1 MINFRPSKVNAA
13 VIFCM
18 LTTPAMAF
26 ANTGACIYEQGI
38 DKIRDGMFEQQ
49 ENGGWDKASI
59 LKVAEESS
67 GIKYVDLVRQGKF
80 NPAEEIR
87 SRTGFSEFFEKVR
100 GTIEDSQGKAMAA
113 MAVAGIILD
122 AYSFGDAIK
131 SGNTEQIIWRGVG
144 LDINLATIGASMLA
158 SEAVGPFLALPAWLF
173 QHIESIYNISKDFDE
188 RHADITLANELQT
201 RFRTTIDIFE
211 TLATTLKSQDGGRK
225 ILLDL
230 FIEEWNSFSKIFYK
244 SNVNLI
250 KPYAAKQLALYG
262 AAEATQYDFSQQ
274 IQQYFLD
281 HGILS
286 KVTGI
291 PDQELPVEVSLSE
304 LMDILRV
311 LKTQEHGGRIDI
323 GPLTGFYM
331 GEMVRDFHEKA
342 RDVILPF
349 IDDMSK
355 ETFKHFTS
363 QNIGPSLKENYWH
376 VADSVEWELK
386 AVTDYNQAL
395 EHRVAWLYFGENA
408 MKMGLEKVREMDEE
422 MVAKA
427 FIVSLLITPWT
438 AGSLTGPAIE
448 HMLQQNFEN
457 EHAML
462 SALNS
467 AVTNFV
473 SVLTYNNISIYDEN
487 FFQNLLAKEHYVG
500 QHTPDVLAFLE
511 SAATTIVQPLSD
523 ILIPAQIMAKEA
535 VQKHYLDIFDIPAVE
550 IPPYLKNELNNYID
564 RHEETL
570 VEQVEQA
577 YFDDNPLV
585 RFKVTYN
592 TPKWGTPLVYYQAI
606 AGAERIFYGKI
617 VTIIDEL
624 ETRLATGSQV
634 DSALRDAKY
643 SLAVLSA
650 DMNDKVSTHGVPFA
664 ILPLSNSVIQLLM
677 NTMTRVP
684 TEMDNNKPPRCIDI
698 EENGQWWALSQE
710 FPMLTD
716 ATLRLTYQ
724 LTGANEVHFS
734 NVDNAK
740 NFDLWK
746 DGAPNAIV
754 NYKINEQPNGVKR
767 RNDTFTY
774 DLVVSLEDAP
784 GRLAFRPFTTSH
796 GNDNRIFTLTGVCQ

>member
-1 MINFRPSKVNAA
+1 MTSIEKYLFIKGFFKMINFRPSKVNAA

-38 DKIRDGMFEQQ
+38 DKIRDGIFEQQ
-49 ENGGWDKASI
+49 ENGGGGKASI

-67 GIKYVDLVRQGKF
+67 GIKYEDLIRQGKF

-87 SRTGFSEFFEKVR
+87 SRTGFSNFFEKVR
-100 GTIEDSQGKAMAA
+100 GTIEDSQEKAMAA
-113 MAVAGIILD
+113 MAVAGIIMD

-188 RHADITLANELQT
+188 RHADINLANELQT

-211 TLATTLKSQDGGRK
+211 TLATTLKSQEGGRK
-225 ILLDL
+225 ILLDF
-230 FIEEWNSFSKIFYK
+230 FIEEMNSFSKVFYK
-244 SNVNLI
+244 SNINLI

-262 AAEATQYDFSQQ
+262 AEEATQYDFSQQ

-291 PDQELPVEVSLSE
+291 PHQELPVEVSLSE
-304 LMDILRV
+304 LMDILQV
-311 LKTQEHGGRIDI
+311 LKNQEHGGPIDI
-323 GPLTGFYM
+323 GILTGFHM
-331 GEMVRDFHEKA
+331 GEMVMDFHEKT

-355 ETFKHFTS
+355 ETFKHFSS
-363 QNIGPSLKENYWH
+363 QNIVPSLQENYWH
-376 VADSVEWELK
+376 VADYVEWELK

-487 FFQNLLAKEHYVG
+487 FFQNLLAKENYLG

-523 ILIPAQIMAKEA
+523 ILVPAQIMAKEA
-535 VQKHYLDIFDIPAVE
+535 VQKHYLDIFDIPTVE
-550 IPPYLKNELNNYID
+550 IPPYLKNALNSFID
-564 RHEETL
+564 KHEGAL

-577 YFDDNPLV
+577 YIDDNPLV
-585 RFKVTYN
+585 SFKVTYN
-592 TPKWGTPLVYYQAI
+592 APKGGYQ
-606 AGAERIFYGKI
+606 
-617 VTIIDEL
+617 
-624 ETRLATGSQV
+624 
-634 DSALRDAKY
+634 
-643 SLAVLSA
+643 
-650 DMNDKVSTHGVPFA
+650 
-664 ILPLSNSVIQLLM
+664 
-677 NTMTRVP
+677 
-684 TEMDNNKPPRCIDI
+684 
-698 EENGQWWALSQE
+698 
-710 FPMLTD
+710 
-716 ATLRLTYQ
+716 
-724 LTGANEVHFS
+724 
-734 NVDNAK
+734 
-740 NFDLWK
+740 
-746 DGAPNAIV
+746 
-754 NYKINEQPNGVKR
+754 
-767 RNDTFTY
+767 
-774 DLVVSLEDAP
+774 
-784 GRLAFRPFTTSH
+784 
-796 GNDNRIFTLTGVCQ
+796 